1 MSKEFDKEILNHV
14 HDFISYMN
22 ILYEGNACFGI
33 TNEEK
38 FIFCLYGE
46 NFKLPMK
53 VGDPIP
59 KPALKAL
66 QTKQPVRIDIPR
78 EYLKYDNK
86 CYSFPL
92 LEDDEA
98 VGILFVVINLE
109 HRNRLVDIIKEIT
122 ESITQISGGI
132 KEVAVGS
139 QELATMNND
148 LLEKTNDTT
157 NKAKDTDEIVTII
170 QEISSQTNLL
180 GLNAAI
186 EAARAGEYGKGFSV
200 VAKEIRNLSNTTKES
215 INKIGDIIKE
225 ISGGINS
232 IDSGLDHI
240 NGVSQNQSAAL
251 EEISASLDELNL
263 NVKALNDLSKR
274 I

>member
-1 MSKEFDKEILNHV
+1 MCKKFDKEIFNHAC
-14 HDFISYMN
+14 DFISYMN
-22 ILYEGNACFGI
+22 ILYDGNACFGI
-33 TNEEK
+33 TDEEK
-38 FIFCLYGE
+38 FIFCSYGE
-46 NFKLPMK
+46 NFKLPMN

-59 KPALKAL
+59 PPALKSI
-66 QTKQPVRIDIPR
+66 QTKKPAPINIPR
-78 EYLKYDNK
+78 EILKYDNK

-92 LEDDEA
+92 LQDGEA
-98 VGILFVVINLE
+98 VGALFVAINLE
-109 HRNRLVDIIKEIT
+109 HRNRLVDIIKELT

-132 KEVAVGS
+132 KEVAVGG

-148 LLEKTNDTT
+148 LLEETNNTT
-157 NKAKDTDEIVTII
+157 NKAQDTDEIISII
-170 QEISSQTNLL
+170 QGISSQTNLL

-215 INKIGDIIKE
+215 INKIGDIVKE
-225 ISGGINS
+225 ISGGIQS

-263 NVKALNDLSKR
+263 TIKSLNDLSKR